1 MQNERVGNNEIMMS
15 YNTHNKDNRIFCS
28 FNRVIAILAVALFVV
43 SPLRAQVTVTA
54 RLDSVQFYV
63 GEQDGLELQVSMPAG
78 GDLQLPV
85 LKEGMELMPNIE
97 IVEMDAPDTVLMND
111 GNQWQ
116 ITQRYVI
123 TAWDSSL
130 YYLPP
135 MKVMVDSVAYE
146 SKSLAFKVYTIDVDT
161 LNAEV
166 FFPPRDIQEL
176 SYNWGDWK
184 LVVYGTIG
192 ILFLVGL
199 IVGMSILIS
208 MGKPIFR
215 LVRRKKK
222 LPPHQVAITEIE
234 RIKLQRTWAQE
245 DSKEYYTLL
254 TDALRTYIQ
263 DRYGFSAME
272 MTSTEIIERLTS
284 EGDEKSLE
292 ELREIFRTADLV
304 KFAKWSTRVNEN
316 DANLVAALQYVNETK
331 LEEDPNAKPE
341 PEVIKETDKQRQMQV
356 GIMRAIIVVAVIGI
370 AFILGSIIW
379 RLYDMFA

>member
-1 MQNERVGNNEIMMS
+1 MT
-15 YNTHNKDNRIFCS
+15 YNTQNIYRRIFCS
-28 FNRVIAILAVALFVV
+28 LNRVIATLAVALFVV
-43 SPLRAQVTVTA
+43 LPIQAQVSVTA

-78 GDLQLPV
+78 ADLQMPV
-85 LKEGMELMPNIE
+85 LKKGMELMPNIE
-97 IVEMDAPDTVLMND
+97 IVEMDSPDTVLMND

-146 SKSLAFKVYTIDVDT
+146 SKSLAFKVYTLDVDT
-161 LNAEV
+161 LKADV

-176 SYNWGDWK
+176 PFSWSDWK
-184 LVVYGTIG
+184 QIIYGVLGLLCLTALIIG
-192 ILFLVGL
+192 
-199 IVGMSILIS
+199 MAILIKR
-208 MGKPIFR
+208 GKPIFR
-215 LVRRKKK
+215 LVRRKKR

-234 RIKLQRTWAQE
+234 RIKEQRTWAQE

-272 MTSTEIIERLTS
+272 MTSSEIIERLTS

-292 ELREIFRTADLV
+292 ELHEIFRTADLV
-304 KFAKWSTRVNEN
+304 KFAKWSTQINEN

-331 LEEDPNAKPE
+331 VEEDPNARPE

-356 GIMRAIIVVAVIGI
+356 GIMRAIIVIASVCI

>member
-1 MQNERVGNNEIMMS
+1 MMS
-15 YNTHNKDNRIFCS
+15 YNTHNKDNYIFCS

-78 GDLQLPV
+78 GNLQLPV
-85 LKEGMELMPNIE
+85 LKKGMELMPNIE

-146 SKSLAFKVYTIDVDT
+146 SKSLAFKVYTLDVDT

-176 SYNWGDWK
+176 PFSWGDWR
-184 LVVYGTIG
+184 LVVFGTFG
-192 ILFLVGL
+192 ILLLIGL
-199 IVGMSILIS
+199 IIGMAILIR

-272 MTSTEIIERLTS
+272 MTSAEIIERLTA

-331 LEEDPNAKPE
+331 VEEDPNVKPE

-356 GIMRAIIVVAVIGI
+356 GIMRAVIVVAVIGI
-370 AFILGSIIW
+370 AFLLGSIIW